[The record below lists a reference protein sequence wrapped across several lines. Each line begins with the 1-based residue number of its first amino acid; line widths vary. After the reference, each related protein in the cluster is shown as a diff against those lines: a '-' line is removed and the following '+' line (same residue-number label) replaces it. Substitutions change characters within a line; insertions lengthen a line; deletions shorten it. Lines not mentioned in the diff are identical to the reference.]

1 MDKSLVIQLKQNAHH
16 LKPVIMIGQKGIT
29 DALILETDKALT
41 THECIKIKISGWE
54 KEDKAS
60 FLQTLCAQTQST
72 LIDSIGHTAV
82 IYRKK
87 PEDKKKKSN

>member
-1 MDKSLVIQLKQNAHH
+1 MDKSLVKQLKQNAHH
-16 LKPVIMIGQKGIT
+16 
-29 DALILETDKALT
+29 
-41 THECIKIKISGWE
+41 H
-54 KEDKAS
+54 KAS
-60 FLQTLCAQTQST
+60 FLQTFCAQTQST